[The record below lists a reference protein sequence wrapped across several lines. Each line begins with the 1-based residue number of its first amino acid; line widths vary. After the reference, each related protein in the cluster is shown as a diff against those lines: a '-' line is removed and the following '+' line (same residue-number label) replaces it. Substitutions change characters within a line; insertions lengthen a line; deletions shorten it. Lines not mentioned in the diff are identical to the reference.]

1 MYAYDVHPRLTLVSF
16 VVFNTRVPTGDRT
29 ELYVLKAG
37 ENEFHLKHIVPLYA
51 VPLLL
56 LPACLSL
63 THTHVVVVRHSI
75 GEELQ
80 DGNGGNMV
88 SDSLALV
95 FFF

>member
-16 VVFNTRVPTGDRT
+16 VVVFNTRVPTGDRT

-63 THTHVVVVRHSI
+63 SLSHTHTS
-75 GEELQ
+75 
-80 DGNGGNMV
+80 
-88 SDSLALV
+88 SLFATASARNSRTV
-95 FFF
+95 TEATW